1 MAKIVS
7 AERVVEYSLEF
18 KIRVV
23 KLTLALDVR
32 AKDIADIL
40 GLHPIMIYRWRQEY
54 KAGKFKEK
62 PTRRISMTKATSNDN
77 KELSKDK
84 EIAKLKRALADA
96 RKENNF
102 LKKREGYLKEQSQK
116 NSRS

>member
-23 KLTLALDVR
+23 KLTIGLDVK
-32 AKDIADIL
+32 AKDIANIL

-54 KAGKFKEK
+54 RAGKFKEK
-62 PTRRISMTKATSNDN
+62 PTRRISMTKETSDD
-77 KELSKDK
+77 KKKLSKDK
-84 EIAKLKRALADA
+84 EIAELKRALADA
-96 RKENNF
+96 QKENNF
-102 LKKREGYLKEQSQK
+102 LKKWEGYLKEQSQK

>member
-23 KLTLALDVR
+23 KLTIGLDVK
-32 AKDIADIL
+32 AKDIANIL
-40 GLHPIMIYRWRQEY
+40 GLHTIMIYRWRQEY
-54 KAGKFKEK
+54 RAGKFKEK
-62 PTRRISMTKATSNDN
+62 PTRRISMTKETSDDK

-84 EIAKLKRALADA
+84 EIAELKRALADA
-96 RKENNF
+96 QKENNF
-102 LKKREGYLKEQSQK
+102 LKKWEGYLKEQSQK

>member
-23 KLTLALDVR
+23 KLTLALDVK

-40 GLHPIMIYRWRQEY
+40 
-54 KAGKFKEK
+54 
-62 PTRRISMTKATSNDN
+62 T
-77 KELSKDK
+77 
-84 EIAKLKRALADA
+84 
-96 RKENNF
+96 
-102 LKKREGYLKEQSQK
+102 
-116 NSRS
+116 